1 MTTIVGVLSI
11 LANAIIILVIVQFII
26 GLLFAFNVISGRNQF
41 LMQVYSSINAL
52 LDPLLRP
59 IRRLLP
65 DTGAI
70 DFSPLVLIIAL
81 NIAIYVL
88 SDLAY

>member
-70 DFSPLVLIIAL
+70 D
-81 NIAIYVL
+81 
-88 SDLAY
+88 LARRWRC